1 MLRWI
6 AHIDM
11 DAFFVEVE
19 RRLDPSLAGKPIIVG
34 GDPDGRGVVAACSY
48 ETRRFGV
55 HSAMPLRRAKQL
67 CPHAIFL
74 RGHIPAYADYSR
86 RIRLLLQSYTPLVEM
101 ASVDEAYLDLTGT
114 ERLHGPPPEAVERIL
129 SRIRSEIGLPA
140 SAGLAANKLV
150 AKVACDT
157 AKPSGFRVVLH
168 GTEADFLAP
177 LPMRQLPGIG
187 PKLEAQLSRYGIATI
202 GDIVALGESTLRTLF
217 GPSGSDLFYRCQGMD
232 DSPVQI
238 AYEARSMSHETT
250 FEQDTGHRPTLE
262 RTLSYL
268 AERVARRLR
277 RHRLRARCITL
288 KLRYS
293 DFQTVTRR
301 LTLVE
306 PTCDDREI
314 YAAARR
320 LLDRAW
326 TRRAWLRLLGIA
338 ASSLTDAQWQMDLLA
353 DETEESR
360 AALAAAIDRIKGRY
374 GFDAILRARSFHG
387 DSDAAKK
394 NPSSG

>member
-55 HSAMPLRRAKQL
+55 RSAMPLRRAKQL
-67 CPHAIFL
+67 CPDALFL
-74 RGHIPAYADYSR
+74 RGHPQAYADYSR
-86 RIRLLLQSYTPLVEM
+86 RVRALLQSYTPLVEM
-101 ASVDEAYLDLTGT
+101 ASIDEAYLDLTGT
-114 ERLHGPPPEAVERIL
+114 ERLHGPPPEAVGRIL
-129 SRIRSEIGLPA
+129 HRIRSEIGLPA

-157 AKPSGFRVVLH
+157 AKPSGFCVVPH
-168 GTEADFLAP
+168 GTEAAFLAS

-202 GDIVALGESTLRTLF
+202 GDIVALGESTLQTLF
-217 GPSGSDLFYRCQGMD
+217 GPGGSDLYYRCQGMD
-232 DSPVQI
+232 DSPVQL
-238 AYEARSMSHETT
+238 AYEARSIGHETT

-277 RHRLRARCITL
+277 RHRLRARCVTL
-288 KLRYS
+288 KLRYG

-301 LTLVE
+301 MTLAE

-314 YAAARR
+314 YAAARC

-326 TRRAWLRLLGIA
+326 TRRAWLRLLGIS
-338 ASSLTDAQWQMDLLA
+338 ASGLTDAQWQMDLWA
-353 DETEESR
+353 GETEEAR

-387 DSDAAKK
+387 DGGAAKK
-394 NPSSG
+394 EMPSG